1 MEYNKEIAV
10 KLYEKYKLDLG
21 KYKHIAEYFK
31 GNTDAKKN
39 YPKTDRS
46 NNFETYNFIKK
57 FTIEEVSFM
66 VGNPITYISAVGN
79 MESIK
84 DIEQIINQQ
93 RGSLDSHLCQDMLTY
108 GKAYEVYYLHNGQ
121 LKIRI
126 VNPLNGIS
134 YCDTEGEVQ
143 LFLYIYNKDIDDK
156 TYIDVFDDNF
166 IYKCDEEFNVIEK
179 ITHYFKCCPVSKAE
193 LMNDVN
199 DTLYSEIKELQDSY
213 EINQSTYCNEI
224 QDTRL
229 AYLGLYGASIEKEDA
244 TEMKE
249 MGIIQLPEAS
259 SKAEYIIKNINPAFI
274 QGHITELE
282 DKIYQIA
289 QHINHNIGM
298 VSNLSGT
305 ALENR
310 LIALRNKI
318 TTNQKCLTSALR
330 KRIKCIFTYLNI
342 LNKSNYDYNDISI
355 KYTMNIPS
363 NDTEMADIISKL
375 SNKISIKTG
384 LRQLSFVTNADKE
397 FDDMLEEQ
405 SLIKKRE
412 YDLLGDMPNIDNVG
426 EVNEEPTAI

>member
-39 YPKTDRS
+39 YPQTDRS

-66 VGNPITYISAVGN
+66 VGNPITYISAEGN
-79 MESIK
+79 IESIK
-84 DIEQIINQQ
+84 NIENIINQQ
-93 RGSLDSHLCQDMLTY
+93 KGSLDSELCQAMLTY
-108 GKAYEVYYLHNGQ
+108 GHAYEMYYLDEGQ
-121 LKIRI
+121 LKIRV
-126 VNPLNGIS
+126 VNPLNSIA
-134 YCDTEGEVQ
+134 YCNVEDEVE
-143 LFLYIYNKDIDDK
+143 LFLYIYMKELDDNV
-156 TYIDVFDDNF
+156 YIDIFDDSY
-166 IYKCDEEFNVIEK
+166 IYKCDENFNVLETIP
-179 ITHYFKCCPVSKAE
+179 HYFKCCPVSKAE
-193 LMNDVN
+193 LMNGIN

-229 AYLGLYGASIEKEDA
+229 AYLGLYGASIDDEDA
-244 TEMKE
+244 TKMKE
-249 MGIIQLPEAS
+249 MGIIQLPIAN
-259 SKAEYIIKNINPAFI
+259 SKAEYIIKNIDPNFI
-274 QGHITELE
+274 QGHISELE
-282 DKIYQIA
+282 DKMYQIS

-318 TTNQKCLTSALR
+318 TTNQKCLTSVLK

-342 LNKSNYDYNDISI
+342 SENANYNYNDISI
-355 KYTMNIPS
+355 KYTMNVPS

-375 SNKISIKTG
+375 SNKMSIKTG

-397 FDDMLEEQ
+397 FDDMMQEQ
-405 SLIKKRE
+405 RILMDFMG
-412 YDLLGDMPNIDNVG
+412 DLDNLKEVD
-426 EVNEEPTAI
+426 VNETE